1 MHQLLLCNR
10 SAAASMLTLARQAHA
25 PDANEWSAR
34 MLAGAQRSGFEQ
46 EGQPLLWA
54 RVASLMTGPLP
65 AGQAVRTVQQLARAL
80 EGVRASGA
88 SGGGAGNS
96 AAVKASPPPMRSV
109 AQVRVAYNNP
119 EHWVVDVQG
128 RFSPM
133 ASQLQGDSRAAWTRT
148 QAKFGPALSV
158 QLFDA
163 NVRGGTLA
171 MLDLMDRLGSRH
183 SLTVRD
189 AADLQYT
196 ALSDGGRTPH
206 VALVYEPT
214 LHDAGHSAA
223 SYGVSALAEMYG
235 DAHTEELLR
244 AVFQRQPVV
253 ALDRTRSLLD
263 QPQASRA
270 LAQHI
275 DRVFSGLSVNHLAT
289 VLQNTFVHGNDAAL
303 RLNHP
308 WSQTPLDNA
317 ERAEQILHANGLL
330 AHLDV
335 AGLRLVR
342 AMVHGT
348 DRADT
353 FEAAATRLAQSGDRA
368 QFARDV
374 QAWSA
379 RVGRAVAQASATSA
393 MSATQFKTNAVRS
406 IAWGLMIERTA
417 PGTLAQG
424 PVNAELSTA
433 PTAVLNLNLRVHYLA
448 VLREVQQA
456 LERTK

>member
-1 MHQLLLCNR
+1 
-10 SAAASMLTLARQAHA
+10 MLTLARQANA
-25 PDANEWSAR
+25 PDATVWSAR
-34 MLAGAQRSGFEQ
+34 MLAGAQRNGFEQ
-46 EGQPLLWA
+46 AGQPLLWA
-54 RVASLMTGPLP
+54 RVASLMNGPLP

-80 EGVRASGA
+80 EGVRTSSTSA
-88 SGGGAGNS
+88 GGAGNT
-96 AAVKASPPPMRSV
+96 AAVSALPLQMRSR

-119 EHWVVDVQG
+119 THWLVDAQG

-133 ASQLQGDSRAAWTRT
+133 ATQLQGDSRAAWTRI
-148 QAKFGPALSV
+148 QGKFGPALSV

-189 AADLQYT
+189 AADVQYT

-206 VALVYEPT
+206 AAMVYEPT

-235 DAHTEELLR
+235 DAHTEDLLR
-244 AVFQRQPVV
+244 SVFQRQPVV
-253 ALDRTRSLLD
+253 ALDRSRPLAQ
-263 QPQASRA
+263 QPQASQA
-270 LAQHI
+270 LSQHI
-275 DRVFSGLSVNHLAT
+275 DRVFSALSVNRLAHLVQA
-289 VLQNTFVHGNDAAL
+289 TFVHGDDATL

-308 WSQTPLDNA
+308 WTQLPFDSAQ
-317 ERAEQILHANGLL
+317 RAEQILQANGLL

-335 AGLRLVR
+335 AGLRSVR

-348 DRADT
+348 DRGDT

-368 QFARDV
+368 QFAREV

-379 RVGRAVAQASATSA
+379 RVGHAVAQASAPSA
-393 MSATQFKTNAVRS
+393 MSATQFRTNAMRS
-406 IAWGLMIERTA
+406 IAWGLMIERAA

-433 PTAVLNLNLRVHYLA
+433 PPAVLSLNLRTHYPA
-448 VLREVQQA
+448 VLREVRQA
-456 LERTK
+456 LEPTK